1 MDQFH
6 DACCQLAN
14 MIEVGSYRLTDSRL
28 FCQITLALVMN
39 VLPAVSAVAELLD
52 IIADDVIVFAPVIVS
67 LL

>member
-1 MDQFH
+1 
-6 DACCQLAN
+6 
-14 MIEVGSYRLTDSRL
+14 MIVS